1 MIKILDKEIPN
12 LITEL
17 TVEQFEQITDLGSDS
32 NLDPIEKH
40 LKIFEYLG
48 IPEKDFNDMEV
59 EDFIKIVQEFN
70 SHPHLEY
77 PTIDTLEHEGYT
89 YKAEMKMTV
98 RDTKLIEKYSLA
110 KEKGYVS
117 KILAV
122 FFKREDLGPVEHY
135 TDAHLKHKAKF
146 LAKQP
151 AGLAIPY
158 ITFISEKIKQQAPK
172 QLEGG
177 NSGGVDG
184 DSQD

>member
-89 YKAEMKMTV
+89 Y
-98 RDTKLIEKYSLA
+98 R
-110 KEKGYVS
+110 
-117 KILAV
+117 
-122 FFKREDLGPVEHY
+122 
-135 TDAHLKHKAKF
+135 LK
-146 LAKQP
+146 
-151 AGLAIPY
+151 
-158 ITFISEKIKQQAPK
+158 
-172 QLEGG
+172 
-177 NSGGVDG
+177 
-184 DSQD
+184 